1 MEMQFLQ
8 GIMDTQIY
16 ALAVALYLLGI
27 GIRKI
32 SSVKNNHIPVILGV
46 VGVIFVALH
55 IFATQSFNTPQQ
67 IAAAIFA
74 AFVQGIL
81 CAAAAVYADQIF
93 KQYKKL
99 KSVATD
105 TDETAE
111 EEISDR
117 VDEDYK

>member
-32 SSVKNNHIPVILGV
+32 STVKNNHIPVILGI
-46 VGVIFVALH
+46 VGIVFVALH
-55 IFATQSFNTPQQ
+55 IFATQSFDTPQQ

-99 KSVATD
+99 KSVVT
-105 TDETAE
+105 TNEPE
-111 EEISDR
+111 EETSDR
-117 VDEDYK
+117 EDEDYN